1 MLGIFAPKK
10 TYIFHFASHG
20 QYKKTIGSYS
30 SVFASIIF
38 SKIGRDNFAYYLKQN
53 PVKPKTK
60 KVPLVPLKSLFG
72 AIPYEV
78 SPSDKDNF
86 MLVFENNCF
95 PISDQPQ
102 FDTTEKRR
110 QNQVTADVVL
120 QKSIHDESAANETQ
134 DARRM
139 AFMLISSCVVGATV
153 ILGFLVL
160 LKVFN

>member
-1 MLGIFAPKK
+1 
-10 TYIFHFASHG
+10 
-20 QYKKTIGSYS
+20 
-30 SVFASIIF
+30 
-38 SKIGRDNFAYYLKQN
+38 
-53 PVKPKTK
+53 
-60 KVPLVPLKSLFG
+60 
-72 AIPYEV
+72 
-78 SPSDKDNF
+78 

-160 LKVFN
+160 LKVF